1 MKKSVTTQS
10 SYIKSKVLNT
20 AIYLLKKLTILS
32 GCQNYRT
39 GIRVTE
45 TKIGEKSMP
54 AGNDKNNQT
63 ADPEQLSENKSVKRK
78 KSRKNRG
85 MYKVIFKGRLRE
97 GFSRETVIDNIV
109 RLTKIPEQKIQ
120 QKFFSGKAVII
131 RRAHDLAHA
140 QKLQQLFSQAGLE
153 VIILKDETVKIAQQK
168 LAEQQQTEKHSKKKY
183 RKGAKTPLIVSVV
196 AFVVLAISAAGYYFW
211 NQFQSQMAVPETIV
225 QIEQSL
231 ASEPLIFLAYAN
243 YQRLNTIKSYFIDDP
258 QALPALEGDFFEQ
271 LKKSGINPDSSL
283 THILMAAYPV
293 DNKLVT
299 PVFLF
304 GQFSVPNVRQF
315 LRKYYKGKALNGSAS
330 RMRITLINPVNCRKK
345 AYKEVFIEPGRIIV
359 APDGQLDNVL
369 ALVKNDNSVQTESNT
384 DLSGWEGYRSDK
396 LMAMALFKP
405 QQGSQ
410 LATGLVSVISKD
422 IARENTALD
431 SIYSG
436 LSVELLP
443 PMADMDIRLNSRDQK
458 WLNDSYREFIEQL
471 KKMQLKSSGL
481 ASVQILLDKVS
492 IEQNTGLLDIHL
504 QLDKQ
509 LKDSLAV
516 SVNDFIDTFFSMDI
530 KPVDGKKNAVQEK
543 IDTSPQKYNA
553 QIDSNQLKPFNK
565 QYDSFFN
572 PVWQQGP
579 FALTI
584 EEILLDKEQ
593 IVLQLRGKGQNIP
606 NSSNRQ
612 AWIRIFAVEDS
623 QGNNVLANAGCNKDP
638 AINDYF
644 SSFGLART
652 AFVQNKP
659 VQYTELELRKKV
671 RLKKGVDFAAVKAL
685 KAEINLNLATR
696 TEAVSFKKNN
706 ENKVLS
712 RYGSRILFKPS
723 ADDVLSY
730 SISGNEQRILS
741 VRALNDKHQYLS
753 GASRSSMTN
762 LVGTGRSVTQNFHGK
777 IDTIEVIYASET
789 EHLVYPVNITQFPP
803 YPTKDQW
810 QYPIESIKLSSLESW
825 NKLYQDYPPL
835 ELEQNSGWY
844 GQLLADWHNGPF
856 NLGLYS
862 LKTSR
867 HWGTSGRLL
876 IKTPIIEE
884 LQHNLSALEVKLNYP
899 EENPGNNIEK
909 QVEGQ
914 TGQSNFFLLKAKGY
928 YMNGEFVPDKNQP
941 WMDTTIDFKLPWK
954 DEQQPLKSIEGEII
968 VHLPLSKHSSS
979 FTDLNIGAVWED
991 VGLKLKMVRLG
1002 NTVMGFE
1009 VSGSR
1014 DRLLNIV
1021 LLDKD
1026 NNRIST
1032 AAIDYGF
1039 TTQANRDSDN
1049 SHYKILLNYQ
1059 GTPVK
1064 ALLTVSEGQQLRH
1077 YPFKLNL

>member
-1 MKKSVTTQS
+1 
-10 SYIKSKVLNT
+10 
-20 AIYLLKKLTILS
+20 
-32 GCQNYRT
+32 
-39 GIRVTE
+39 
-45 TKIGEKSMP
+45 MP
-54 AGNDKNNQT
+54 AGNDKKNQK
-63 ADPEQLSENKSVKRK
+63 ADSEQHPENKSEKRK

-85 MYKVIFKGRLRE
+85 MYKVVFRGRLRE
-97 GFSRETVIDNIV
+97 GFSKETVIDNIV

-131 RRAHDLAHA
+131 RRAHDQAHA
-140 QKLQQLFSQAGLE
+140 QKLQQLFTQAGLE

-168 LAEQQQTEKHSKKKY
+168 RAEQQTRKHSKKKH
-183 RKGAKTPLIVSVV
+183 RKGVKIPLIVSVV
-196 AFVVLAISAAGYYFW
+196 IFVVLAISAAGYHFW

-231 ASEPLIFLAYAN
+231 ASEPLVFLAYAN

-271 LKKSGINPDSSL
+271 LKKSGINLDGSL

-293 DNKLVT
+293 DDKLVT

-304 GQFSVPNVRQF
+304 GQFSVPAVRQF
-315 LRKYYKGKALNGSAS
+315 LRKNYNGKPLYGSVN
-330 RMRITLINPVNCRKK
+330 RIRIAQINPVNCRKK

-369 ALVKNDNSVQTESNT
+369 ALVKNGNSVQSESNT
-384 DLSGWEGYRSDK
+384 DLSGWESYRSDK
-396 LMAMALFKP
+396 LVAMALFKP

-422 IARENTALD
+422 IARENTAVD
-431 SIYSG
+431 SIYAG
-436 LSVELLP
+436 LSVEVLP
-443 PMADMDIRLNSRDQK
+443 PMADMNVRLNSRDQK
-458 WLNDSYREFIEQL
+458 WLTDGREAFIEQL
-471 KKMQLKSSGL
+471 KKMQLKSRGL
-481 ASVQILLDKVS
+481 TSVQTLLDKVS
-492 IEQNTGLLDIHL
+492 IEQKTGMLDIHL
-504 QLDKQ
+504 QVDKQ
-509 LKDSLAV
+509 LKESLAV
-516 SVNDFIDTFFSMDI
+516 SVNDFIDTFFSMEI
-530 KPVDGKKNAVQEK
+530 KPVDGTKTNVQRKAVQEK
-543 IDTSPQKYNA
+543 IDTSPQKYYA
-553 QIDSNQLKPFNK
+553 RIDSNQLKPFNK

-584 EEILLDKEQ
+584 DEIQLDKEQ

-612 AWIRIFAVEDS
+612 AWIQITAVEDR
-623 QGNNVLANAGCNKDP
+623 QGNNVLANAGCNKTP
-638 AINDYF
+638 AIDDYF
-644 SSFGLART
+644 NSFGLART
-652 AFVQNKP
+652 TFINNKP

-671 RLKKGVDFAAVKAL
+671 RLKKEVDFAKVKAL

-696 TEAVSFKKNN
+696 TEAVRFKKNN

-730 SISGNEQRILS
+730 TVSGNEQRILS

-762 LVGTGRSVTQNFHGK
+762 LVGSGRSVTQNFHGK

-789 EHLVYPVNITQFPP
+789 EHLIYPVNITQFPP

-835 ELEQNSGWY
+835 ELEQKNGWY
-844 GQLLADWHNGPF
+844 GQLLAYWHNGPF

-876 IKTPIIEE
+876 IKTPVIEE

-899 EENPGNNIEK
+899 EKNRDNNTEQPI
-909 QVEGQ
+909 QDDSQ
-914 TGQSNFFLLKAKGY
+914 TGQSNFYLLKAKGY

-954 DEQQPLKSIEGEII
+954 DEQQALKSIEGEII

-1009 VSGSR
+1009 VSGRR

-1039 TTQANRDSDN
+1039 AVQADRDFDKN
-1049 SHYKILLNYQ
+1049 HYKILLNYQ

-1077 YPFKLNL
+1077 YPFKLELK